1 MPAARSF
8 WTWFRIS
15 VRKGAA
21 MEEESIRLAPG
32 ARTNGGDALLLLL
45 LVDVSS
51 LGAMVGTVVL
61 V

>member
-1 MPAARSF
+1 
-8 WTWFRIS
+8 
-15 VRKGAA
+15 